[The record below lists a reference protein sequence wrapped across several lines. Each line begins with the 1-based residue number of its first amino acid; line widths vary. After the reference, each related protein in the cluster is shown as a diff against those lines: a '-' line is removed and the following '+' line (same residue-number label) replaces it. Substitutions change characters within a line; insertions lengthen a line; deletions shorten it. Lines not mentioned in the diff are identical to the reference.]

1 MCIKNKTYIYIKKY
15 TLVYVYI
22 YALYIH
28 KLNILKIINS
38 QTLKTYPK

>member
-1 MCIKNKTYIYIKKY
+1 MS
-15 TLVYVYI
+15 LYI

-38 QTLKTYPK
+38 QTLKFLIETLSKTSFL